1 MHRVIATL
9 STALT
14 TLVVLALTATPSP
27 AQAAPPDGLIL
38 SRTTLAENAP
48 PMTHIGTFTAL
59 DPDPNDTH
67 RFVLIENPLDLFE
80 IQGEKLFA
88 VESLDFESA
97 PRHTIRVR
105 VYDDSNAW
113 IERSFTIQVLD
124 RNDPPLGATLSTT
137 GTPETT
143 PLFGLV
149 GAFSQLGDPDQNES
163 HTFRLLDDAQ
173 GRFVLEGNQLR
184 TSSLL
189 DHETHPLLALT
200 VEVKDRA
207 GLTATSTILLNVWD
221 RNEPPLGAT
230 LTPSLVPESAA
241 LGTTV
246 GSLSAFGDPDL
257 NDLHTFLVVGG
268 DPSFAIDGPLL
279 KVAAP
284 LDFET
289 NPVRTVR
296 VRVTDRGG
304 LFTEVPVTVFVE
316 DTNDPP
322 TALTLLGA
330 GLPENATPMTP
341 AGLLAATDPDLAD
354 AHHFEL
360 VDTAD
365 ETRFLI
371 EDDTLFAL
379 TPFDH
384 ETQKTVSVRVRATD
398 LTGLSVVATVTVPI
412 TNVNEAPT
420 AILLTTNTIPE
431 TASNNTIVGFLS
443 VSDPDAADT
452 HDIYLLQDGLGAFR
466 IDNNRVLRKSG
477 PLDFETAPTVTLT
490 AIALDRAGL
499 FLVQTLTV
507 TILDVD
513 EPATGIAVDPPS
525 IAENQ
530 PIGSTVGTLVPI
542 GDPDQDKGHTFTL
555 VENPG
560 NRFTIVGDQLIAN
573 RVFDFET
580 ARSFPIRV
588 RATPETGAPLEQ
600 NLTIEIR
607 DEPEP
612 PTGLAISGNL
622 VQENRNPGTFVATLS
637 AQGDPDAGELH
648 TFSLVANPGEAFAV
662 SGNTLSTAKLLDFET
677 RATYPLVIRATD
689 RSGLF
694 VDVPLEVRVIDLNE
708 PPTGV
713 DLAPRTIAENS
724 PPNSVVGRLSPVGDP
739 DAVDRHVYSFSSN
752 PGDLFDIVGDTLVAR
767 TPFDFETPPTSF
779 RLVLKV
785 SDQGNLTAET
795 VVFVTTADVNE
806 PPSPIALANRL
817 VPENAPAGTVVD
829 IITGGLDPDLGDT
842 STFEILDHEGFA
854 VDSERRLVTTRPFDH
869 ESEPEHTVT
878 VRLTDGGGL
887 FVTATWTLGVT
898 DVPEPATAVTLSNLT
913 IPESAP
919 LGAVVGTL
927 AAIGDPDRGDTHT
940 FAISADPDGVFA
952 VATRENGPALVTRRA
967 LDFEKQATHQVSVV
981 ATDGAG
987 LTVTTS
993 FQIEVLDENDRPT
1006 SRAELALPPIDEDTV
1021 LEPALEVATLLTGLA
1036 AIDGDGDPIT
1046 LLVAATSTEGSVP
1059 GTWEVRRAA
1068 PAPDTTE
1075 PEPEADADTNEPD
1088 ADTTEPEPEPDA
1100 DTTGPDA
1107 DAPPTPTWTPLA
1119 VDLELHPGDELRF
1132 IPAPDQH
1139 GLATLTVRAY
1149 DGELSG
1155 GPAAILLEVRAI
1167 NDAPRHG
1174 LGAARIDTSEQARTE
1189 ISTAL
1194 GSPLTVTDVDAEVLA
1209 VTLTAPRGTL
1219 TLPTTDLVLTAGALD
1234 SNTLTM
1240 EGPIPALNAA
1250 LAALVYLPDPRFT
1263 GETELL
1269 IQSDDLGASGAGGP
1283 QVTTD
1288 SIPIRIQPGPDLV
1301 VLYDG
1306 TPIASNGLITPE
1318 RLGAQAFNHIRLV
1331 LENRGSRPLFIER
1344 NPTNPARG
1352 DHGLVIVTA
1361 DNADA
1366 WLAVRPG
1373 LELGPGQAESV
1384 MVTVR
1389 PKAAGPVSVGLAISS
1404 NDPEPA
1410 RWTATISKTAVLSPD
1425 LVIHDT
1431 TRELHDGL
1439 AHSIAE
1445 LIPGET
1451 RRLELELENNGEAR
1465 LELFEA
1471 TVAEQLGVEVL
1482 LEEPFPILDPGESDT
1497 LVVYLTPLSPGGVAS
1512 SGRARALIEIPTSDP
1527 ESPLFQVHLRAEIVD
1542 TPTRRLSL
1550 ERIPGVPL
1558 SPGLPDDIGYARL
1571 GRDLPIPLRLT
1582 NLGATSRTKPAFAVS
1597 DTSNATARLAVSAP
1611 DSLVSN
1617 EALDLSLFIVPEAA
1631 GPFSVT
1637 LQIDDDTWLFTGR
1650 ALNLGEPTPSN
1661 AVALYRRGGARVALS
1676 DALGPVTPGL
1686 PETHAW
1692 LLVNEGPENLTLTQ
1706 PLAIARRINNEA
1718 WPTRQPPSQ
1727 LPIQRAALL
1736 PIVVEPMT
1744 AGTLELQLLA
1754 AGYPEV
1760 RVHSEGQVG
1769 QLALALEGGRR
1780 LAPFDLVQ
1788 LPVQRVGERSDVVV
1802 QVINDGNGPLTLA
1815 IPTLTGDPA
1824 CLGVTRP
1831 TQGLV
1836 TPGAVVPLTVSIQ
1849 PSAGLFSCTLT
1860 VLSDDVAR
1868 PSFEVA
1874 FAARGTNVGKRDE
1887 GCANGATPWSLAG
1900 LVVGIWAL
1908 RRRSGKARGE
1918 LARG

>member
-14 TLVVLALTATPSP
+14 TLVVLALTATPLP

-207 GLTATSTILLNVWD
+207 GLTATSTILLHVWD

-230 LTPSLVPESAA
+230 LTPSLVPENTP

-257 NDLHTFLVVGG
+257 NDLHTFLIVGG
-268 DPSFAIDGPLL
+268 DPSFALDGPLL
-279 KVAAP
+279 KVASR

-330 GLPENATPMTP
+330 GLPENAAPMTP
-341 AGLLAATDPDLAD
+341 AGLLAATDPDSAD

-360 VDTAD
+360 VDPDD

-384 ETQKTVSVRVRATD
+384 ESTPTVSVRVRATD
-398 LTGLSVVATVTVPI
+398 LAGLSVVATVTVPI

-452 HDIYLLQDGLGAFR
+452 HDLYLLQDGLGAFR

-490 AIALDRAGL
+490 AIALDRAEL
-499 FLVQTLTV
+499 FLIQTLTV

-513 EPATGIAVDPPS
+513 EPATGLAIDPPT
-525 IAENQ
+525 IAENL
-530 PIGSTVGTLVPI
+530 PIGATVGTLVPV
-542 GDPDQDKGHTFTL
+542 GDPDRDKGYTFTL

-560 NRFTIVGDQLIAN
+560 NRFAIVGDQLIAN
-573 RVFDFET
+573 RVFDYEAT
-580 ARSFPIRV
+580 RSYPIRV
-588 RATPETGAPLEQ
+588 RATPETGLPLEQ
-600 NLTIEIR
+600 NLTVEIR

-622 VQENRNPGTFVATLS
+622 VQENRPIGTFIATLS
-637 AQGDPDAGELH
+637 ATGDPDAGELH
-648 TFSLVANPGEAFAV
+648 AFSLVENPTDAFAV

-806 PPSPIALANRL
+806 PPSPIALANRS

-829 IITGGLDPDLGDT
+829 IITGGLDPDLSDT

-940 FAISADPDGVFA
+940 LRVSADPDAVFT
-952 VATRENGPALVTRRA
+952 VSTPSGGTGPALVTRRA
-967 LDFEKQATHQVSVV
+967 LDFEKQATHQVSIT
-981 ATDGAG
+981 ATDRAG

-1006 SRAELALPPIDEDTV
+1006 SRAELALPPIDEDTLDPLGHPV
-1021 LEPALEVATLLTGLA
+1021 SGLLTGLA
-1036 AIDGDGDPIT
+1036 ASDGDGDPLT
-1046 LLVAATSTEGSVP
+1046 LIVAATATEGSVP
-1059 GTWEVRRAA
+1059 GTWEVRRADP
-1068 PAPDTTE
+1068 PATTDPTNPTDT
-1075 PEPEADADTNEPD
+1075 A
-1088 ADTTEPEPEPDA
+1088 
-1100 DTTGPDA
+1100 
-1107 DAPPTPTWTPLA
+1107 PTWTPLT
-1119 VDLELHPGDELRF
+1119 VDLELHPEDHLRF
-1132 IPAPDQH
+1132 VPAPDQH

-1155 GPAAILLEVRAI
+1155 GPAAVELEVRAI
-1167 NDAPRHG
+1167 NDAPRHD
-1174 LGAARIDTSEQARTE
+1174 LGAARIETSEQARTD
-1189 ISTAL
+1189 IKTAL
-1194 GSPLTVTDVDAEVLA
+1194 GSPLTVTDVDAEILA
-1209 VTLTAPRGTL
+1209 ITLTAPRGTL
-1219 TLPTTDLVLTAGALD
+1219 SLPTTDLVLTAGALD
-1234 SNTLTM
+1234 SNTLTL
-1240 EGPIPALNAA
+1240 EGPIPALNTA
-1250 LAALVYLPDPRFT
+1250 LAALIFQPAPRFT

-1269 IQSDDLGASGAGGP
+1269 IQSDDLGQSGAGGP

-1306 TPIASNGLITPE
+1306 TPVASSGLITPE

-1352 DHGLVIVTA
+1352 DHGLVIATA

-1384 MVTVR
+1384 MVMVR
-1389 PKAAGPVSVGLAISS
+1389 PKAAGPVSVGLAITS

-1425 LVIHDT
+1425 LAIHDT

-1445 LIPGET
+1445 LVPGET

-1582 NLGATSRTKPAFAVS
+1582 NLGATSRTKPALTVS

-1611 DSLVSN
+1611 DSLPSN
-1617 EALDLSLFIVPEAA
+1617 SALDLSLFIIPEAA

-1650 ALNLGEPTPSN
+1650 ALNLGEPTPGN
-1661 AVALYRRGGARVALS
+1661 AVALYRRGGARVALT

-1718 WPTRQPPSQ
+1718 RPTRQPPSQ

-1788 LPVQRVGERSDVVV
+1788 LPVQRVGERVDVVV
-1802 QVINDGNGPLTLA
+1802 QVMNDGNGPLTLA

-1836 TPGAVVPLTVSIQ
+1836 TPGASIPLTVSIQ

-1860 VLSDDVAR
+1860 VFSDDVAR

-1874 FAARGTNVGKRDE
+1874 FAARGTNVGKRGE
-1887 GCANGATPWSLAG
+1887 GCASTSPPWTQAG
-1900 LVVGIWAL
+1900 LLIVIWAL
-1908 RRRSGKARGE
+1908 RIRFIRRRQRGTS
-1918 LARG
+1918 

>member
-1 MHRVIATL
+1 MHRVIAPL
-9 STALT
+9 ST
-14 TLVVLALTATPSP
+14 TLATLLALAFPLTPSP
-27 AQAAPPDGLIL
+27 AHAAPPDGLIL

-80 IQGEKLFA
+80 IQEDKLIA
-88 VESLDFESA
+88 VETLDYESA

-105 VYDDSNAW
+105 VYDATNDW
-113 IERSFTIQVLD
+113 LERSFTIQVLD
-124 RNDPPLGATLSTT
+124 RNDAPLGATLSTT

-149 GAFSQLGDPDQNES
+149 GAFTQVGDPDQNES
-163 HTFRLLDDAQ
+163 HTFRLIDDAE

-230 LTPSLVPESAA
+230 LSPSLIPESAP

-246 GSLSAFGDPDL
+246 GSLSAFGDPDRD
-257 NDLHTFLVVGG
+257 DLHTFLIVGG
-268 DPSFAIDGPLL
+268 DPSFALDGPLL
-279 KVAAP
+279 KVASR

-296 VRVTDRGG
+296 IRVTDRGG
-304 LFTEVPVTVFVE
+304 LFTEVAVTVFVE
-316 DTNDPP
+316 DTNDAP

-330 GLPENATPMTP
+330 GLPENAPPMTP
-341 AGLLAATDPDLAD
+341 AGLLVATDPDVAD
-354 AHHFEL
+354 NAAHHFEL
-360 VDTAD
+360 VDPDD
-365 ETRFLI
+365 EAHFLI
-371 EDDTLFAL
+371 EDNTLYAL

-384 ETQKTVSVRVRATD
+384 ESTPIVSVRVRATD
-398 LTGLSVVATVTVPI
+398 LAGLSIVATVTVPI

-452 HDIYLLQDGLGAFR
+452 HDLYLLQDGLGAFR

-499 FLVQTLTV
+499 FFVQTLTI

-513 EPATGIAVDPPS
+513 EPATGLAVDPPS
-525 IAENQ
+525 IAENM
-530 PIGSTVGTLVPI
+530 PIGTTVGTLVPI
-542 GDPDQDKGHTFTL
+542 GDPDQDKGYTFTL

-560 NRFTIVGDQLIAN
+560 NRFTLVGDQLIAN

-588 RATPETGAPLEQ
+588 RATPTTGAPIEQ

-648 TFSLVANPGEAFAV
+648 TFSLVDNPTDAFAV

-677 RATYPLVIRATD
+677 RATYPLVVRATD

-806 PPSPIALANRL
+806 PPSAIALANL
-817 VPENAPAGTVVD
+817 VLPENAPAGTVVD
-829 IITGGLDPDLGDT
+829 VITGGLDPDLSDT

-869 ESEPEHTVT
+869 EAEPEHTVT
-878 VRLTDGGGL
+878 VRLTDSGGL
-887 FVTATWTLGVT
+887 FVTNTWTLTVT

-913 IPESAP
+913 VPESAP
-919 LGAVVGTL
+919 LGTVIGTL
-927 AAIGDPDRGDTHT
+927 AAVSDPDRGDTHT
-940 FAISADPDGVFA
+940 FRVSADPDAVFTVSNA
-952 VATRENGPALVTRRA
+952 ASGGTGPALVTRRA
-967 LDFEKQATHQVSVV
+967 LDFEKQATHQVSIT
-981 ATDGAG
+981 ATDSAG

-1006 SRAELALPPIDEDTV
+1006 SRAELALPPLDEDT
-1021 LEPALEVATLLTGLA
+1021 LDPLGHPVAELLTGLA
-1036 AIDGDGDPIT
+1036 ASDGDGDPLT
-1046 LLVAATSTEGSVP
+1046 LIVAATSTEDSVP
-1059 GTWEVRRAA
+1059 GTWEVRRVE
-1068 PAPDTTE
+1068 PPETTDPDDPT
-1075 PEPEADADTNEPD
+1075 DT
-1088 ADTTEPEPEPDA
+1088 A
-1100 DTTGPDA
+1100 
-1107 DAPPTPTWTPLA
+1107 PTWTPLT
-1119 VDLELHPGDELRF
+1119 VDFELHSDDHLRF
-1132 IPAPDQH
+1132 VPAPDRH

-1155 GPAAILLEVRAI
+1155 GPAAVELEVRAI

-1174 LGAARIDTSEQARTE
+1174 LGAARIETSEQARTD
-1189 ISTAL
+1189 IQTAL
-1194 GSPLTVTDVDAEVLA
+1194 GSPLTVTDVDAEHLA

-1219 TLPTTDLVLTAGALD
+1219 SLPTTDLVVTAGALD
-1234 SNTLTM
+1234 SDTLTIS
-1240 EGPIPALNAA
+1240 GPIPALNTA
-1250 LAALVYLPDPRFT
+1250 LAALIFQPAPRFT

-1269 IQSDDLGASGAGGP
+1269 IQSDDLGQSGAGGP

-1288 SIPIRIQPGPDLV
+1288 SIPILIQPGPDLV

-1306 TPIASNGLITPE
+1306 TPVASNGLITPE
-1318 RLGAQAFNHIRLV
+1318 RLGAQAFNPIRLV
-1331 LENRGSRPLFIER
+1331 LENRGSRPLYIER
-1344 NPTNPARG
+1344 NPINPARG

-1384 MVTVR
+1384 LVMVR
-1389 PKAAGPVSVGLAISS
+1389 PKAAGPVTVGLAITS
-1404 NDPEPA
+1404 NDPEPT

-1425 LVIHDT
+1425 LAIHDT

-1439 AHSIAE
+1439 AHPIAE

-1451 RRLELELENNGEAR
+1451 RRLELELENNGQAR

-1471 TVAEQLGVEVL
+1471 TIADQLGVEVL

-1497 LVVYLTPLSPGGVAS
+1497 LVVYLTPLTSPTTTINS
-1512 SGRARALIEIPTSDP
+1512 RARTLIEIPTTDP
-1527 ESPLFQVHLRAEIVD
+1527 ESPLFQVHLRAEIVH
-1542 TPTRRLSL
+1542 TPTRRLTL

-1558 SPGLPDDIGYARL
+1558 SPGLPDDVGYARL

-1582 NLGATSRTKPAFAVS
+1582 NLGATPRTKPAFTLT
-1597 DTSNATARLAVSAP
+1597 DTSNATARLAVSTP
-1611 DSLVSN
+1611 DSLPSN
-1617 EALDLSLFIVPEAA
+1617 SALDLSLFIVPEAA

-1637 LQIDDDTWLFTGR
+1637 LEIDDDTWLFTGR
-1650 ALNLGEPTPSN
+1650 ALGLGEPTPGN
-1661 AVALYRRGGARVALS
+1661 AVALYRRGGARISLT

-1686 PETHAW
+1686 AETHAW

-1706 PLAIARRINNEA
+1706 PLAIARRLNNEA

-1736 PIVVEPMT
+1736 PIVVEPT
-1744 AGTLELQLLA
+1744 TSGALELQLLA

-1769 QLALALEGGRR
+1769 QIALALENGRR

-1788 LPVQRVGERSDVVV
+1788 LPVQRVGERIDVVV

-1836 TPGAVVPLTVSIQ
+1836 TPGASIPLTVSIT

-1860 VLSDDVAR
+1860 VPSDDVAR

-1874 FAARGTNVGKRDE
+1874 FAARGTNVGKRDA
-1887 GCANGATPWSLAG
+1887 GCTSTSPSWSLAV
-1900 LVVGIWAL
+1900 LLATL
-1908 RRRSGKARGE
+1908 LPLAYQRRRILR
-1918 LARG
+1918 